1 MCIRDSSLLC
11 LAGFSLFLREIGG
24 FKVDLSPTPQRLPT
38 RAPLRHGGRTQGV
51 RPRTGV
57 RVNLRDVQ
65 ALENSIMPIRSAVF
79 AAAIAAGAPALAAT
93 YGPQLEGFAYPHK
106 LQYYA
111 FTSQGKDLK
120 MAYMDVA
127 PTAKANG
134 KTAVLMHGKNFCGAT
149 WEQTISALGAAG
161 YRVVAPDQIGFCAS
175 TKPEHYQYTFQQLAA
190 NTEALLKSI
199 GVKQAAIIGHSTG
212 GMLATRYALMY
223 PQATAKLVM
232 VNPIGLEDW
241 KALGVPARSVD
252 QWYERELKMTADSVR
267 AYEKSTYYVGRW
279 KPEYERWVDMLAGMN
294 AGPGKKIVAWNS
306 ALIYDM
312 IYTQPVVYEFPL
324 LKVPTSLIIGDADTT
339 AIGSDIAPPA
349 VKAKIGKYEVL
360 GKQVVKQIPNGHLVE
375 FKGMGHAP
383 QMEDPAAFHR
393 ALLEELDR

>member
-1 MCIRDSSLLC
+1 MRHPFPLLAASLL
-11 LAGFSLFLREIGG
+11 
-24 FKVDLSPTPQRLPT
+24 
-38 RAPLRHGGRTQGV
+38 
-51 RPRTGV
+51 
-57 RVNLRDVQ
+57 
-65 ALENSIMPIRSAVF
+65 
-79 AAAIAAGAPALAAT
+79 AAASAAAAPAVPAAKSPA
-93 YGPQLEGFAYPHK
+93 YGPELQGFAYPHP
-106 LQYYA
+106 QRHFS
-111 FTSQGKDLK
+111 FTSQGQALR

-127 PTAKANG
+127 PAGKANG
-134 KTAVLMHGKNFCGAT
+134 QTAVLMHGKNFCGAT
-149 WEQTISALGAAG
+149 WEQTITALSEAG
-161 YRVVAPDQIGFCAS
+161 YRVVVPDQVGFCAS
-175 TKPEHYQYTFQQLAA
+175 TKPASYQYSFHQLAA
-190 NTEALLKSI
+190 NTAALLKQL
-199 GVKQAAIIGHSTG
+199 GVARAAVIGHSTG

-223 PQATAKLVM
+223 PDAVSQLVM

-241 KALGVPARSVD
+241 KALGVPYRTVD
-252 QWYERELKMTADSVR
+252 QWHERELKLTADNVR
-267 AYEKSTYYVGRW
+267 AYEKSTYYVNRW

-324 LKVPTSLIIGDADTT
+324 LKVPTSLIVGDADTT

-360 GKQVVKQIPNGHLVE
+360 GKQVAKQIPNAHLVE

-393 ALLEELDR
+393 ALLEELSR